1 MNIGEAAKASGVS
14 AKMIR
19 YYESVGLIDPAARS
33 EAGYRV
39 YSENDLHVLRF
50 IKRARTMG
58 FPMER
63 IETLLGLWRDGDRNS
78 AEVKKLAL
86 GHVVELERQ
95 IAEMQA
101 VADTLRKLA
110 ATCHG
115 DNRPH
120 CPILDDLSAEH
131 EAPARVPKRRRA

>member
-33 EAGYRV
+33 ESGYRV

-50 IKRARTMG
+50 VKRARKMG
-58 FPMER
+58 FSMER
-63 IETLLGLWRDGDRNS
+63 IETLLGLWRDGERNS

-86 GHVVELERQ
+86 GHIAELESQ

-101 VADTLRKLA
+101 VAATLRKLA

-115 DNRPH
+115 DNRPD

-131 EAPARVPKRRRA
+131 DAPARAPKRRRP

>member
-1 MNIGEAAKASGVS
+1 MNIGEAAKATGVS

-39 YSENDLHVLRF
+39 YGEDDLHVLRF
-50 IKRARTMG
+50 IKRARKMG

-63 IETLLGLWRDGDRNS
+63 IEMLLGLWRDGDRNS

-86 GHVVELERQ
+86 HHVADLERQ

-120 CPILDDLSAEH
+120 CPILDDLSEEH
-131 EAPARVPKRRRA
+131 AAPARQHKRRRA

>member
-19 YYESVGLIDPAARS
+19 YYESVGLIDPAMRS
-33 EAGYRV
+33 ESGYRV
-39 YSENDLHVLRF
+39 YGENDLHVLRF
-50 IKRARTMG
+50 VKRARKMG
-58 FPMER
+58 FSMER
-63 IETLLGLWRDGDRNS
+63 IETLLGLWRDGERNS

-86 GHVVELERQ
+86 GHIAELEQQ

-115 DNRPH
+115 DNRPD

-131 EAPARVPKRRRA
+131 ETPGRAPKRRRA

>member
-1 MNIGEAAKASGVS
+1 MNIGEAAKTSGVS

-33 EAGYRV
+33 DSGYRV
-39 YSENDLHVLRF
+39 YGEDDLHVLRF
-50 IKRARTMG
+50 IKRARKMG

-63 IETLLGLWRDGDRNS
+63 IEVLLGLWRDDKRSS

-86 GHVVELERQ
+86 RHVADLEMQ

-115 DNRPH
+115 DDRPH
-120 CPILDDLSAEH
+120 CPILDDLSEEH
-131 EAPARVPKRRRA
+131 AAPARQHKRRR

>member
-33 EAGYRV
+33 ESGYRV

-50 IKRARTMG
+50 VKRARTMG
-58 FPMER
+58 FSMER
-63 IETLLGLWRDGDRNS
+63 IEVLLGLWRDGDRNS

-86 GHVVELERQ
+86 GHVAELERQ

-110 ATCHG
+110 QTCHG
-115 DNRPH
+115 DNRPD
-120 CPILDDLSAEH
+120 CPIIDDLSEEH
-131 EAPARVPKRRRA
+131 LAPARAPKRRRA

>member
-1 MNIGEAAKASGVS
+1 MNIGEAAKATGVS

-33 EAGYRV
+33 ESGYRV

-50 IKRARTMG
+50 IKRARKMG

-86 GHVVELERQ
+86 GHIADLERQ
-95 IAEMQA
+95 IEEMQA

-115 DNRPH
+115 DDRPD
-120 CPILDDLSAEH
+120 CPILNDLSAEH
-131 EAPARVPKRRRA
+131 DAPARTPKRRRA

>member
-1 MNIGEAAKASGVS
+1 MNIGEAAKATGVS

-33 EAGYRV
+33 ESGYRV

-50 IKRARTMG
+50 IKRARKMG
-58 FPMER
+58 FSMER

-86 GHVVELERQ
+86 GHIAELEKQ

-101 VADTLRKLA
+101 VAGTLRKLA

-115 DNRPH
+115 DTRPD
-120 CPILDDLSAEH
+120 CPILDDLSEEH
-131 EAPARVPKRRRA
+131 AAPARATKRRRG